1 MIDSTNVKMNSF
13 RSNHR
18 YNESNNSMKL
28 NEKVHHQR
36 MNSIEENYQ
45 RKKEKLISDKQK
57 ALWQL
62 ELEELQSRYDLLRK
76 KTKDY
81 YSNFY
86 NMLQEE
92 SMKESK
98 IFEEKVHEE
107 RASLI
112 QDLFDAQ
119 INWSRSWKK
128 IQQIR
133 RNKMQKQG
141 QIKEIS
147 INEQD
152 RTIGKV
158 ININNQLIFFS
169 FYNELLH
176 SLKLMMLIDFL
187 QKKIVYIL
195 NIIKC

>member
-28 NEKVHHQR
+28 NEKAHHQR

-92 SMKESK
+92 SMKELK

-133 RNKMQKQG
+133 RNKMQQQG

-169 FYNELLH
+169 FYNKLLH